1 MIGCFSS
8 GMSLQQTENVRV
20 VANDLEIYFKGFE
33 IALKRKNVED
43 AVRYLES
50 MIDEIDYNI
59 EHLQPIRNEMI
70 ETDNRKRDIEKT
82 ILNHRLR
89 IEQLEGELKKL

>member
-8 GMSLQQTENVRV
+8 GMSLQRTENVRV

-33 IALKRKNVED
+33 IALKTKNVED

-50 MIDEIDYNI
+50 MIEEIDYNI

-70 ETDNRKRDIEKT
+70 EIDNRKSDIEKT
-82 ILNHRLR
+82 LRSHHLR